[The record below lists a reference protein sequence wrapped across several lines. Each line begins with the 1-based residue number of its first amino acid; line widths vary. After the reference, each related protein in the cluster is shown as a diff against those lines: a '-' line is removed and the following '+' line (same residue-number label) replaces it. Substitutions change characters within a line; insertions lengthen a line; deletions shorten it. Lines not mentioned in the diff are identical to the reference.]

1 MRRFVL
7 LLAGITML
15 GPLVGCQVVT
25 GKCDC
30 DGVPPP
36 VIHQGP
42 PPLAAPAP
50 AGHVSA
56 ANPEEEIQVV
66 PASGTAVEPE

>member
-1 MRRFVL
+1 MHRFLL
-7 LLAGITML
+7 LLAAMTML
-15 GPLVGCQVVT
+15 GPVVGCQTVA

-42 PPLAAPAP
+42 PPLATP

-56 ANPEEEIQVV
+56 ATSEEEIQVV
-66 PASGTAVEPE
+66 PASGSEVIPE